1 MLQWWCHEH
10 ESDKFKAVCNF
21 CEKDINV
28 ANNGC
33 HALMQ
38 HVGMRIQR
46 EKAMIRYSSRESKI
60 LKAKEIGESST
71 SSSVEQGDV
80 EMQSLEI
87 SQQGTKQMSIKE
99 FFIKK
104 PTDTDIMKRVVEEPC
119 SSKDTES
126 VMTVQDQIVKAET
139 LWVPGTA
146 SENFSF
152 RASDGIPQLLQKMFL
167 DSTIAQHM
175 TMS

>member
-1 MLQWWCHEH
+1 MLQLWCHEH
-10 ESDKFKAVCNF
+10 ESDKFKAVCNL

-28 ANNGC
+28 VNNGC

-38 HVGMRIQR
+38 HPGMRIHG

-80 EMQSLEI
+80 EMQSLEM
-87 SQQGTKQMSIKE
+87 SQEGTKQVSIKE
-99 FFIKK
+99 FIKK
-104 PTDTDIMKRVVEEPC
+104 PTDTDILKRVVEEPC
-119 SSKDTES
+119 SSKDTEL
-126 VMTVQDQIVKAET
+126 VVTVQDQIVKVET
-139 LWVPGTA
+139 LWALKTA

-152 RASDGIPQLLQKMFL
+152 RASDVIPQLFQKMFA
-167 DSTIAQHM
+167 DS
-175 TMS
+175 

>member
-1 MLQWWCHEH
+1 M
-10 ESDKFKAVCNF
+10 
-21 CEKDINV
+21 

-38 HVGMRIQR
+38 HAGIRIHR
-46 EKAMIRYSSRESKI
+46 EKAIIRYSSTESKI
-60 LKAKEIGESST
+60 LKAKKIVSST

-80 EMQSLEI
+80 EMQSLEM
-87 SQQGTKQMSIKE
+87 SQEGTKHMSIKE

-104 PTDTDIMKRVVEEPC
+104 PTDILKRVAEEPC

-126 VMTVQDQIVKAET
+126 VMTVQDQIGRAET
-139 LWVPGTA
+139 LWALKTA

-152 RASDGIPQLLQKMFL
+152 RASDGIPQLFQKMFP